1 MPTISGNDS
10 NPPRLS
16 RRALGAGAVA
26 LAAAGA
32 PMPASARSPAAP
44 LRVRYGM
51 SGDFVVSLLQSN
63 LIPFTR
69 TSFNDGLDCTL
80 EADGRVLINTAGAY
94 RISLR
99 TDWVAQ
105 AGVDIDLRKVNI
117 RHQPPTADG
126 KPPPVRES
134 DERIAAADTP
144 ASSVPRM
151 ARAQLSWE
159 PGVLANGAMASVQLA
174 LASPNAIGP
183 GDLVLVS
190 HSAICDAVIGQ
201 AATDAL
207 ALQARVVAPDTVRV
221 TLVNQFSR
229 DAIAVPAGQLNVV
242 AMTAVLTAGESTD
255 AFQTLHTATEVLKA
269 GERIYASCYSHTAGD
284 YLQAT
289 KATWLQIE
297 RLA

>member
-1 MPTISGNDS
+1 MPS
-10 NPPRLS
+10 NPDNDAAPSPVR
-16 RRALGAGAVA
+16 RRALGAGALA
-26 LAAAGA
+26 LAAGA
-32 PMPASARSPAAP
+32 APARAAVRTGAP
-44 LRVRYGM
+44 LRVRYRM
-51 SGDFVVSLLQSN
+51 DGDFVLSMLQSN

-69 TSFNDGLDCTL
+69 TTFDDGLDCTL
-80 EADGRVLINTAGAY
+80 EPDGRVRINSAGAY

-126 KPPPVRES
+126 KPPPLRES
-134 DERIAAADTP
+134 DERLAAADTP
-144 ASSVPRM
+144 ACSVPRM
-151 ARAQLSWE
+151 ARAQLAWE
-159 PGVLANGAMASVQLA
+159 PGTIAASA
-174 LASPNAIGP
+174 LASIQLTLASQNPVAP

-190 HSAICDAVIGQ
+190 HSAICDGVIGQ

-207 ALQARVVAPDTVRV
+207 VIQARVVAANTVRV
-221 TLVNQFSR
+221 TLCNQFSR
-229 DAIAVPAGQLNVV
+229 DAVTIPAGQLNVL
-242 AMTAVLTAGESTD
+242 AMTSVLTAGESTD
-255 AFQTLHTATEVLKA
+255 AYQTLHTATELLKA

-297 RLA
+297 RLS